1 MWSKYFEYDAAVK
14 NPFLQEI
21 KKSLYFKLL
30 AHFDDGGTN
39 KVAYKSLH
47 PLIEKHWSGT
57 TGHLL

>member
-1 MWSKYFEYDAAVK
+1 MEMMQ
-14 NPFLQEI
+14 LQ
-21 KKSLYFKLL
+21 KLVLYFKLL

-39 KVAYKSLH
+39 KVTYKSLH

>member
-1 MWSKYFEYDAAVK
+1 MEIQFGLTVRFYYDK
-14 NPFLQEI
+14 ERSHF

-39 KVAYKSLH
+39 KVTYKSLH